1 MKFTSQL
8 AHTVPKHASQ
18 ECSLTGR
25 SQKTP
30 GTDSKLIRTST
41 ILQGWKQP
49 FFISGCVT
57 LSSNHSSNLS
67 KVARSTRTLFLQR
80 SARSRQKRAATVPA
94 NGFTPNPPTSLC
106 PASRRSHQNSRNL
119 SRRHAMVKYKI
130 ILVGWDGHKLF
141 INFKITQVFFDAKTF
156 CLKVS

>member
-8 AHTVPKHASQ
+8 AHIVPKHASQ

-25 SQKTP
+25 SQKTL
-30 GTDSKLIRTST
+30 GTDSKLIR

-49 FFISGCVT
+49 FFISGNVT
-57 LSSNHSSNLS
+57 QSSHHWSNLS

-130 ILVGWDGHKLF
+130 ILVGWDGHKLL